1 MALTDASNK
10 NKSGKIGEKR
20 IRDFLT
26 EKNFAFKEGGHK
38 GIDFQIETEKG
49 LLYVDSKNQNQVGA
63 VDKII
68 VQTVLQYHRWY
79 NYKDV
84 YIVRGTQPLPKEVL
98 ISLNSF
104 VKTYNFK
111 THVMT
116 FDEFTNFMMDETP
129 SLEVFME

>member
-10 NKSGKIGEKR
+10 NTSGKIGEKR

-26 EKNFAFKEGGHK
+26 EKNFAFKEGGNK

-49 LLYVDSKNQNQVGA
+49 LLYVDSKNQNQNGA

-68 VQTVLQYHRWY
+68 VQTVMQYRRWY
-79 NYKDV
+79 DYKDV

-104 VKTYNFK
+104 EKAYNFK

-129 SLEVFME
+129 SLEVFMK

>member
-20 IRDFLT
+20 IRNFLT
-26 EKNFAFKEGGHK
+26 ENNFAFKEGGWK
-38 GIDFQIETEKG
+38 GIDFQIKTENG
-49 LLYVDSKNQNQVGA
+49 LLYVDSKNQNG
-63 VDKII
+63 DGSTDRII

-84 YIVRGTQPLPKEVL
+84 YIVRGDKTLSKEVL

-104 VKTYNFK
+104 EKAYNFK

-116 FDEFTNFMMDETP
+116 FDEFISFMMDETP
-129 SLEVFME
+129 SLEVFM

>member
-10 NKSGKIGEKR
+10 NTSGKIGEKR

-26 EKNFAFKEGGHK
+26 ENNFAFKEGGHK
-38 GIDFQIETEKG
+38 GIDFQIKTENG
-49 LLYVDSKNQNQVGA
+49 LLYVDSKNQDSSGS

-84 YIVRGTQPLPKEVL
+84 YIVRGAKALSKEVL

-104 VKTYNFK
+104 EKAYNFK

-116 FDEFTNFMMDETP
+116 FDEFTNFIMDETP

>member
-49 LLYVDSKNQNQVGA
+49 LLYVDSKNQNQGGA

-104 VKTYNFK
+104 EKAYNFK

>member
-10 NKSGKIGEKR
+10 NTSGKIGEKR

-26 EKNFAFKEGGHK
+26 EKNFAFKEGGSK

-49 LLYVDSKNQNQVGA
+49 LLYVDSKNQNQSGA

-104 VKTYNFK
+104 EKAYNFK

-129 SLEVFME
+129 SLEVFMK

>member
-1 MALTDASNK
+1 MALTAASNK

-104 VKTYNFK
+104 EKAYNFK

>member
-1 MALTDASNK
+1 MPLTDASKK
-10 NKSGKIGEKR
+10 NESGKIGEKR
-20 IRDFLT
+20 IRNFLT
-26 EKNFAFKEGGHK
+26 ENNFAFKEGGRK
-38 GIDFQIETEKG
+38 GIDFQIETENG
-49 LLYVDSKNQNQVGA
+49 LLYVDSKNQDGPGS

-84 YIVRGTQPLPKEVL
+84 YIVRGTKALSKEVL

-104 VKTYNFK
+104 EKAYNFK

-116 FDEFTNFMMDETP
+116 FDEFTNFIMDETP